1 MRAITY
7 TAAGGPDVV
16 ALDDRLPEPVPGPGQ
31 ARVAVRAAG
40 LNRADVIQRKG
51 GYPAPAGWPADIP
64 GLEYAGEVDA
74 VGEHTRRWKPGDR
87 IMGLVGGG
95 AHAEKVVIYEDEALP
110 IPSHLSWAEA
120 AAIPE
125 AFLTAW
131 DALVI
136 RGQLIA
142 GETVLVHAVGSG
154 VGTAAVQL
162 AKNLGATVI
171 GSSRSASKL
180 ERVRE
185 LGLDFGINTSDGG
198 FRDKVQM
205 PVNVVIDMLGGP
217 AFADNLE
224 LLAPLGRLVLLGFL
238 QGSSVGPLSLEP
250 ILRKRLQVIGTV
262 MRARPREERA
272 PLVAAFMRQVLP
284 RFGGPRS
291 PRRSMA
297 RPDRASR
304 PAEPEPPKRP
314 EPDEGMVPLHPV
326 VHQVFPFAEIA
337 RAHAAMEQNEPVGKI
352 VLTW

>member
-16 ALDDRLPEPVPGPGQ
+16 ALDDGLPEPAPGPGQ
-31 ARVAVRAAG
+31 VRVAVRAAG

-51 GYPAPAGWPADIP
+51 GYPAPAGWPADVP
-64 GLEYAGEVDA
+64 GLEYAGEVDM
-74 VGEHTRRWKPGDR
+74 VGDHTRRWRPGDR

-95 AHAEKVVIYEDEALP
+95 AHAEKVVVYEDEALP
-110 IPSHLSWAEA
+110 IPTHLSWTEA

-136 RGQLIA
+136 RGQLTA
-142 GETVLVHAVGSG
+142 GETVLIHAVASG

-162 AKNLGATVI
+162 AKSMGATVI
-171 GSSRSASKL
+171 GSSRSAAKL

-185 LGLDFGINTSDGG
+185 LGLDFGIHTSDGG

-205 PVNVVIDMLGGP
+205 PVNVVLDTLGGP
-217 AFADNLE
+217 AFADNLA

-250 ILRKRLQVIGTV
+250 ILRKRLQIIGTV
-262 MRARPREERA
+262 MRARPREERS

-297 RPDRASR
+297 RPDRTSPAVEPETPKR
-304 PAEPEPPKRP
+304 AEPE
-314 EPDEGMVPLHPV
+314 EGLLPLAPV
-326 VHQVFPFAEIA
+326 VHQVFPFTEIV
-337 RAHAAMEQNEPVGKI
+337 RAHDAMEQNEPVGKI

>member
-7 TAAGGPDVV
+7 TAKGGPDVV
-16 ALDDRLPEPVPGPGQ
+16 VLDDGLPDPVPGVGQ
-31 ARVAVRAAG
+31 VRVVVRAAG

-51 GYPAPAGWPADIP
+51 GYPAPVGWPADIP

-74 VGEHTRRWKPGDR
+74 VGEGTRRWQPGDR
-87 IMGLVGGG
+87 LMGLVGGG
-95 AHAEKVVIYEDEALP
+95 AHAEKVVVYEDEALP
-110 IPSHLSWAEA
+110 IPSHLSWVEA

-142 GETVLVHAVGSG
+142 GETVLIHAAGSG

-162 AKNLGATVI
+162 AKNMGATVI
-171 GSSRSASKL
+171 GSSRSAAKL
-180 ERVRE
+180 EQVRE
-185 LGLDFGINTSDGG
+185 LGLDFGVNTADGG

-205 PVNVVIDMLGGP
+205 PVNVVLDMLGGP

-224 LLAPLGRLVLLGFL
+224 VLAPLGRLVLLGFL

-262 MRARPREERA
+262 MRARPREERP

-297 RPDRASR
+297 RPDRGAP
-304 PAEPEPPKRP
+304 PAAPETPVRP
-314 EPDEGMVPLHPV
+314 ETEEGMVPLAPV
-326 VHQVFPFAEIA
+326 VHQVFPFTEIA
-337 RAHAAMEQNEPVGKI
+337 RAHEAMEQNEPVGKI